1 MTNETKQTMKI
12 QTITPDN
19 NFTISFVNGQIT
31 NVSGIGHIPADITNN
46 FTGKSIYKN
55 SELLE
60 VIGSGELN
68 DVAFS
73 INTNT
78 DTAKVDLHNPLTK
91 PTGL

>member
-1 MTNETKQTMKI
+1 MSNDKQSMKI

-19 NFTISFVNGQIT
+19 NFTIAFVNGQIT
-31 NVSGIGHIPADITNN
+31 NVSGIGHIPGDITNN
-46 FTGKSIYKN
+46 FTGKLIYKN

-78 DTAKVDLHNPLTK
+78 DTAKVEIARAHV
-91 PTGL
+91 